1 MSRWLVL
8 TAALVFLTFNA
19 ASAQTVSDE
28 RMLAY
33 SVDLK
38 KQSVEFYWK
47 DDSGALFGN
56 FQRLKDWLGG
66 RHRRLV
72 FAMNGGMF
80 KADRSPVGLF
90 IQRDIVLAPLDTS
103 SGEGNFY
110 LKPNG
115 VLYITRE
122 KKAVIC
128 STGDFGGPAE
138 WATQSGP
145 MLLIKGAIHPR
156 FTKGSSNVN
165 IRNGVGVM
173 ADGRLLFAMSKTP
186 INFYDLAEFFKEQG
200 CQDALY
206 LDGFVSRTWLP
217 DKNWEQKDGDLGVMI
232 AVTAPE

>member
-1 MSRWLVL
+1 LAL
-8 TAALVFLTFNA
+8 TAALVFLTFDA
-19 ASAQTVSDE
+19 ASAQTVSGE

-33 SVDLK
+33 SVDLE

-56 FQRLKDWLGG
+56 FRRLKDWLGR
-66 RHRRLV
+66 RHKRLV

-90 IQRDIVLAPLDTS
+90 VQHGVLLAPLDTA
-103 SGEGNFY
+103 SGGGNFY

-115 VLYITRE
+115 VLYITKER
-122 KKAVIC
+122 KAVIC
-128 STGDFGGPAE
+128 PTGDYHGRAE

-145 MLLIKGAIHPR
+145 MLLIKGAIHPG
-156 FTKGSSNVN
+156 FTRGSTNVN
-165 IRNGVGVM
+165 IRNGVGVLP
-173 ADGRLLFAMSKTP
+173 DGRLLFAMSRTP
-186 INFYDLAEFFKEQG
+186 INFYDLAEYFSVQG

-206 LDGFVSRTWLP
+206 LDGFISRTWLP
-217 DKNWEQKDGDLGVMI
+217 AENWEQTDGDLGVMI